1 MLFSGVVLSNL
12 LINLVQ
18 ELRSKRATD
27 KLSLLSAASA
37 NVRRDGQMISI
48 RSEEVV
54 LDDIILYS
62 PGSQIVTDSFILE
75 GECEVDE
82 SFLTGESEPAF
93 KENGD
98 MLYSG
103 SYISS
108 GSCVAQADAVGKDN
122 TSYEITT
129 GAKNQ
134 KSRSSEIVKDLKSII
149 KIISIIL
156 IPLGTLFFLRQYFNP
171 QNTLAQATEQ
181 TVSALIGMIPSG
193 LILLTSTVFAV
204 IVVKLAKRKVL
215 INELYSVEMI
225 ARADTICL
233 DKTGTITEGSMKVE
247 DIVHINPDE
256 KIISESILTSFFASL
271 DPNETMAAIGRYLDG
286 TEAFDA
292 EKTIPFSSKRK
303 WCGAYFPN
311 KGAYILGAPEI
322 LLAKYESSILS
333 DFRKY
338 AENYRVL
345 CLSKIDQLP
354 VPDDNK
360 DYVLPLKRRA
370 ICLVLL
376 SDVIRTSA
384 GNTIEYFKEQGVS
397 VKIISGDNPFTVS
410 NIAKKVGVS
419 GWKNAFDMSSLKSD
433 DVIDKIAE
441 KYVVFGRTTPVQ
453 KQLLIRALR
462 KKGHTVAM
470 TGDGVNDVLAMRE
483 SDCSITLA
491 KATDAARTVA
501 DIVLLD
507 SSFETVPD
515 IVDEGRKSINNI
527 QRTASLFLVKTIY
540 STMLALIFLFTS
552 IPYPFRPIHLTLIGV
567 LSIGIPSFLLAFE
580 PNKER
585 IKGNFLQS
593 ILYKAIP
600 TGITVVVSILA
611 ANIAAAQFSFSRQDA
626 STISVILTCSISLLG
641 VLFISLPLTRF
652 RMFLVAALSSIFAI
666 AIIFARDFLLITI
679 PGTKACIAMILI
691 AAVCGFIFWG
701 LKIALAYIGRKSG

>member
-1 MLFSGVVLSNL
+1 
-12 LINLVQ
+12 
-18 ELRSKRATD
+18 
-27 KLSLLSAASA
+27 
-37 NVRRDGQMISI
+37 
-48 RSEEVV
+48 SEEVV

-271 DPNETMAAIGRYLDG
+271 DPNETMAAIGR
-286 TEAFDA
+286 
-292 EKTIPFSSKRK
+292 
-303 WCGAYFPN
+303 
-311 KGAYILGAPEI
+311 
-322 LLAKYESSILS
+322 
-333 DFRKY
+333 
-338 AENYRVL
+338 
-345 CLSKIDQLP
+345 
-354 VPDDNK
+354 
-360 DYVLPLKRRA
+360 
-370 ICLVLL
+370 
-376 SDVIRTSA
+376 
-384 GNTIEYFKEQGVS
+384 
-397 VKIISGDNPFTVS
+397 
-410 NIAKKVGVS
+410 
-419 GWKNAFDMSSLKSD
+419 
-433 DVIDKIAE
+433 
-441 KYVVFGRTTPVQ
+441 
-453 KQLLIRALR
+453 
-462 KKGHTVAM
+462 
-470 TGDGVNDVLAMRE
+470 
-483 SDCSITLA
+483 
-491 KATDAARTVA
+491 
-501 DIVLLD
+501 
-507 SSFETVPD
+507 
-515 IVDEGRKSINNI
+515 
-527 QRTASLFLVKTIY
+527 
-540 STMLALIFLFTS
+540 
-552 IPYPFRPIHLTLIGV
+552 
-567 LSIGIPSFLLAFE
+567 
-580 PNKER
+580 
-585 IKGNFLQS
+585 
-593 ILYKAIP
+593 
-600 TGITVVVSILA
+600 
-611 ANIAAAQFSFSRQDA
+611 
-626 STISVILTCSISLLG
+626 
-641 VLFISLPLTRF
+641 
-652 RMFLVAALSSIFAI
+652 
-666 AIIFARDFLLITI
+666 
-679 PGTKACIAMILI
+679 
-691 AAVCGFIFWG
+691 
-701 LKIALAYIGRKSG
+701 